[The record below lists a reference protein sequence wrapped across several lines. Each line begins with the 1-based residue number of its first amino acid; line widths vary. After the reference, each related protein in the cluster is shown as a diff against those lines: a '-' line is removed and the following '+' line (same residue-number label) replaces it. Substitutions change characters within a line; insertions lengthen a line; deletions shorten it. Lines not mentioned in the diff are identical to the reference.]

1 MLVLFV
7 GNEYDRRRPG
17 LPVALV
23 VMEYDSDRT
32 KESTAIAQNISH
44 TGATDGYGSLEAQL
58 G

>member
-1 MLVLFV
+1 LLFV
-7 GNEYDRRRPG
+7 GDEYDRRRPG